1 MLERFLD
8 WLAGLPPLLVYLI
21 LAVLSALENIFPP
34 VPADVAV
41 VLGAFL
47 GHRGVTT
54 PVLLGFVC
62 WIANVASA
70 AAMYEV
76 ARRKGP
82 AFFASGWP
90 AKLMPPSAQAALHD
104 AFRRHGVLG
113 IFLTRFLPAVR
124 SAVTP
129 FAGLSGMSFTRVMI
143 PAASASA
150 IWYAVLIAIG
160 TTVGNNWARAQQLV
174 NSTTRVLSLVAAV
187 VTVAFA
193 AWLWRRSRD

>member
-8 WLAGLPPLLVYLI
+8 WLAGLPPLLVYVV

-47 GHRGVTT
+47 ARRGVTA
-54 PVLLGFVC
+54 PVLLGVVC
-62 WIANVASA
+62 WLANVASA

-76 ARRKGP
+76 ARVKGP

-90 AKLMPPSAQAALHD
+90 AKLMPPSAQAALQE
-104 AFRRHGVLG
+104 AFARHGVLG

-129 FAGLSGMSFTRVMI
+129 FAGLSGMPFAKVMV
-143 PAASASA
+143 PAATASA

-160 TTVGNNWARAQQLV
+160 TVVADNWQRAQALV
-174 NSTTRVLSLVAAV
+174 NDTTRVLGLIGAV
-187 VTVAFA
+187 VAVAFGF
-193 AWLWRRSRD
+193 WLWRRSKD